1 MMSRAAEALTQTG
14 QYRGRQRRQ
23 FTILIDPD
31 LGEWGKQQAGG
42 LSEMVRRLL
51 QQARLLMP
59 AHALDALM
67 APPDSPDPEQSH
79 ALIQVEQST
88 LDLAAHSCQAL
99 SHDLEAMGQTAARA
113 GARSLAESLFELQGR
128 ALMTLRHLVDAG
140 AADPSEASEAT
151 DGSIP
156 AVP

>member
-1 MMSRAAEALTQTG
+1 MNEQPPRPRRKPGPVPGPE
-14 QYRGRQRRQ
+14 RRQ
-23 FTILIDPD
+23 FTILIDPE
-31 LGEWGKQQAGG
+31 LGEWGKQQPGG

-51 QQARLLMP
+51 HQERLLTP
-59 AHALDALM
+59 THAPDAPM

-99 SHDLEAMGQTAARA
+99 SRDLEAMGQTAARA

-128 ALMTLRHLVDAG
+128 VSMTLRHLMDAG
-140 AADPSEASEAT
+140 AADPSEAT

-156 AVP
+156 ASP